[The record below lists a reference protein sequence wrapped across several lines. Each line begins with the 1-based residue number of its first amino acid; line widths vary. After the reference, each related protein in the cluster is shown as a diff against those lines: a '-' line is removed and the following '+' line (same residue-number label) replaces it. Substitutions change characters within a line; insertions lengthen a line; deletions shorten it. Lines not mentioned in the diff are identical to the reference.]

1 MIDQEKVFYIG
12 ISIWVLCSLI
22 VTAIYIQSTAIIYK
36 DPSRFDS
43 TNKIDIK
50 STENETI
57 ITLKGNYSEVS
68 LSCTGSMLPAI
79 NCLDSAIVEH
89 VTNDTKIRIGDII
102 SYKINK
108 SNKFSSYY
116 YELLNNINTLNTS
129 DYYIMHTIV
138 DYNNNDDCY
147 ILRGYNNFLIDK
159 YCVKKEDITD
169 KLISIIYADNGKIM
183 INFNGKE
190 MI

>member
-1 MIDQEKVFYIG
+1 MINQEKVFYTG
-12 ISIWVLCSLI
+12 ITIWLSCVII

-43 TNKIDIK
+43 TNKVDIQ

-57 ITLKGNYSEVS
+57 IKLKGNYSEVS
-68 LSCTGSMLPAI
+68 LACTGSMLPAI
-79 NCLDSAIVEH
+79 KCLDSAIVEH
-89 VTNDTKIRIGDII
+89 VTNDTKIRIGDIV

-116 YELLNNINTLNTS
+116 YELLNIINTLNNS

-138 DYNNNDDCY
+138 DYNKNDNCY

-169 KLISIIYADNGKIM
+169 KLISINYADNGKIL
-183 INFNGKE
+183 IKFDGKK
-190 MI
+190 MT